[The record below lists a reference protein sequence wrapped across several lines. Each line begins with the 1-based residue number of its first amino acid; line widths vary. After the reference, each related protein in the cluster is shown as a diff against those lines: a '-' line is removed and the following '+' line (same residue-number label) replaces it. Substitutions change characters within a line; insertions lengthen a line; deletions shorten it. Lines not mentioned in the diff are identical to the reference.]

1 MAQRR
6 MFSKDITASDLFV
19 DMPASTQLLYFQL
32 GMEADDEGFIG
43 NAKMLSRA
51 YGANND
57 DLKLLQAKG
66 FVIMFE
72 SGVTVVK
79 DWKINNQIRK
89 DRFKPT
95 IYQAEKSLLNL
106 DINGSYQLGD
116 TLATKWQPNDNQ
128 LGDTLATQYS
138 IGKES
143 IGKESIEYIVEQSP
157 TEYLFPDWL
166 EEKYVEQVKKG
177 NPKNF
182 DYRIPIAYLNQKMNS
197 NYKFVKTNTDLVKAR
212 LKDSYTLED
221 FKAVIDKKCSEWGN
235 SDMAKYL
242 RPSTLFNASKF
253 ESYLNQ
259 PEASNGDYY
268 QKQQG
273 QRFSQA
279 ELDELKKPDP
289 KYGF

>member
-1 MAQRR
+1 

-106 DINGSYQLGD
+106 DINGSY
-116 TLATKWQPNDNQ
+116 Q

>member
-116 TLATKWQPNDNQ
+116 TLAT
-128 LGDTLATQYS
+128 QYSIGKES

>member
-116 TLATKWQPNDNQ
+116 TLAT
-128 LGDTLATQYS
+128 QYS

-235 SDMAKYL
+235 PDMAKYL